1 MKLSRLMMS
10 VVALSGLGAAAQSQ
24 TPATSSTAWATT
36 STRGTV
42 SQQPPTPEWWT
53 SFRDAELV
61 QLVQRAVANNLDL
74 KLAAARV
81 EEARA
86 VRGIEKSALY
96 PSLAAGASVT
106 RQGQRV
112 PALISTG
119 PSAFRALEL
128 NDFRI
133 GFDSSWELDV
143 FGRIHSEVNAAT
155 NDFLAAEEDRR
166 DVLVTLLGDL
176 ATTYADLRGFQ
187 LRLQIAERNIQS
199 QKETVALTQARAKA
213 GLATDLDVERAI
225 AQQETTS
232 AVVPSLQAAIASS
245 IYRLSVLLAAEPGAL
260 RTELEASAPV
270 PPVPPEVP
278 VGLPSDLLKRRP
290 DVRRAEV
297 EIAAAAARVKGAK
310 AEYFPRFTLL
320 GTAGRQATQLHDLS
334 LSLGNFFSAGPAI
347 TLPIFTGGRIR
358 SNIAL
363 ENARLTQAQLR
374 YRSAILGA
382 LQETE
387 DALVNYSFEQ
397 ERRDHLEGAVA
408 RSQTAVQL
416 SRERYRSGLADF
428 LTVLDAER
436 QLYNSEDL
444 LAQSQIAVT
453 TNLIALYKALGG
465 GWEVAARG
473 APVQPNVPKP

>member
-1 MKLSRLMMS
+1 MKLYRAIVLI
-10 VVALSGLGAAAQSQ
+10 VLFWGLGTAGRSQ
-24 TPATSSTAWATT
+24 TSAMPPTGWATT
-36 STRGTV
+36 SARGTV
-42 SQQPPTPEWWT
+42 PQQPPTPEWWT
-53 SFRDAELV
+53 SFQDAELT
-61 QLVQRAVANNLDL
+61 QLVQRAVVNNLDL
-74 KLAAARV
+74 KLAATRV

-96 PSLAAGASVT
+96 PSVAAGTSVT
-106 RQGQRV
+106 RQRQRV
-112 PALISTG
+112 PTVTSTG

-143 FGRIHSEVNAAT
+143 FGRIRDEVKAAT
-155 NDFLAAEEDRR
+155 NDFRAAEEDRR
-166 DVLVTLLGDL
+166 DVLVILLGDL

-187 LRLQIAERNIQS
+187 LRLQIAEGNIQS
-199 QKETVALTQARAKA
+199 QKDTVALTQARAKA

-225 AQQETTS
+225 ARQETTS

-245 IYRLSVLLAAEPGAL
+245 IYRLSVLLGAEPGAL

-270 PPVPPEVP
+270 PPVPPDVP

-297 EIAAAAARVKGAK
+297 EIASAAARVKGAK

-334 LSLGNFFSAGPAI
+334 LSLGNFFSVGPAI
-347 TLPIFTGGRIR
+347 TLPVFTGGRIR

-363 ENARLTQAQLR
+363 QNARLTQAQLR
-374 YRSAILGA
+374 YRSTVLVA

-397 ERRDHLEGAVA
+397 ERRVHLQDSVA
-408 RSQTAVQL
+408 RNQTAVQL

-453 TNLIALYKALGG
+453 TNLIALYRALGG
-465 GWEVAARG
+465 GWEAPG
-473 APVQPNVPKP
+473 APVQPNLPKP

>member
-1 MKLSRLMMS
+1 MKLSRAIVL
-10 VVALSGLGAAAQSQ
+10 VVLFCGLGTAGRSQ
-24 TPATSSTAWATT
+24 TSSTPPTGWATT
-36 STRGTV
+36 SPRGTTP
-42 SQQPPTPEWWT
+42 QQAPTPEWWT
-53 SFRDAELV
+53 SFQDAELT

-96 PSLAAGASVT
+96 PSVAAGTSVT
-106 RQGQRV
+106 RQRERV
-112 PALISTG
+112 PAVTSTG

-143 FGRIHSEVNAAT
+143 FGRIRNEVKAAT
-155 NDFLAAEEDRR
+155 NDFRAAEEDRR
-166 DVLVTLLGDL
+166 DVLVILLGDL

-187 LRLQIAERNIQS
+187 LRLQIAEKNIQS
-199 QKETVALTQARAKA
+199 QKDTVALTQARAKA

-245 IYRLSVLLAAEPGAL
+245 IYRLSVLLGAEPGAL

-270 PPVPPEVP
+270 PPVPPDVP

-334 LSLGNFFSAGPAI
+334 LSLGNFFSVGPAI

-363 ENARLTQAQLR
+363 QKARLTQAQLR
-374 YRSAILGA
+374 YRSAVLGA

-397 ERRDHLEGAVA
+397 ERRVHLQDAVV
-408 RSQTAVQL
+408 RNQTAVQL

-465 GWEVAARG
+465 GWEAAAPG
-473 APVQPNVPKP
+473 APVQPSVPKP

>member
-1 MKLSRLMMS
+1 MKLSRLTIL
-10 VVALSGLGAAAQSQ
+10 VVFLSGLGTAGRSQ
-24 TPATSSTAWATT
+24 TSATPPTDWATT
-36 STRGTV
+36 SARGTV

-53 SFRDAELV
+53 SFQDRELT

-106 RQGQRV
+106 RQRQRV
-112 PALISTG
+112 PALTSIG

-128 NDFRI
+128 NNFQI
-133 GFDSSWELDV
+133 GFDSAWEIDV
-143 FGRIHSEVNAAT
+143 FGRIRNEVNAAT
-155 NDFLAAEEDRR
+155 NDFRATEEDRR
-166 DVLVTLLGDL
+166 DVLVILLGDL
-176 ATTYADLRGFQ
+176 AITYADLRGFQ

-199 QKETVALTQARAKA
+199 QKDTVVLTQARAKA

-232 AVVPSLQAAIASS
+232 AVVPSLQAAIVSS
-245 IYRLSVLLAAEPGAL
+245 IYRLSVLVCAEPGAL
-260 RTELEASAPV
+260 RTELEASALV

-278 VGLPSDLLKRRP
+278 IGLPSDLLKRRP
-290 DVRRAEV
+290 DVRRAEL
-297 EIAAAAARVKGAK
+297 EIAATAARVKGAK

-334 LSLGNFFSAGPAI
+334 LSLGNFFSVGPAI
-347 TLPIFTGGRIR
+347 TLPVFTGGRIR

-363 ENARLTQAQLR
+363 QNARLTQAQLR
-374 YRSAILGA
+374 YRSTVLGA

-397 ERRDHLEGAVA
+397 ERRVHLQDSVA
-408 RSQTAVQL
+408 RNQTAVQL

-444 LAQSQIAVT
+444 LAQNQIAVT
-453 TNLIALYKALGG
+453 TNLIALYRALGG
-465 GWEVAARG
+465 GWEVAASG

>member
-1 MKLSRLMMS
+1 MKLLRLIML
-10 VVALSGLGAAAQSQ
+10 VVLLSALGESARSQ
-24 TPATSSTAWATT
+24 TPATSSTAWTTT
-36 STRGTV
+36 SARGTAP
-42 SQQPPTPEWWT
+42 QQPPTPEWWT
-53 SFRDAELV
+53 SFQDAELT
-61 QLVQRAVANNLDL
+61 QLVQRAVASNLDL

-96 PSLAAGASVT
+96 PSVGASASVT
-106 RQGQRV
+106 RQRERV
-112 PALISTG
+112 PVVTSSG
-119 PSAFRALEL
+119 SSVFRALEL
-128 NDFRI
+128 NNFQI
-133 GFDSSWELDV
+133 GFDTAWEPDV
-143 FGRIHSEVNAAT
+143 FGRIRNEVKAAT
-155 NDFLAAEEDRR
+155 NDFLAVEEDRR
-166 DVLVTLLGDL
+166 DVLVILLGDL

-187 LRLQIAERNIQS
+187 LRLQIAERNIRS
-199 QKETVALTQARAKA
+199 QEDTVALTQARAKA

-232 AVVPSLQAAIASS
+232 AVVPSLRAAIASS
-245 IYRLSVLLAAEPGAL
+245 IYRLSILLGAEPGAL

-270 PPVPPEVP
+270 PPIPPEVP

-290 DVRRAEV
+290 DVRRAEI

-334 LSLGNFFSAGPAI
+334 LSLGNFFSAGPTI

-363 ENARLTQAQLR
+363 QKARLTQAQLH
-374 YRSAILGA
+374 YRSTVLVA

-397 ERRDHLEGAVA
+397 ERRDHLQDAVA

-436 QLYNSEDL
+436 QLYNNEDL

-465 GWEVAARG
+465 GWEAAAPG
-473 APVQPNVPKP
+473 APVQPSVPKP

>member
-1 MKLSRLMMS
+1 
-10 VVALSGLGAAAQSQ
+10 
-24 TPATSSTAWATT
+24 
-36 STRGTV
+36 
-42 SQQPPTPEWWT
+42 
-53 SFRDAELV
+53 
-61 QLVQRAVANNLDL
+61 
-74 KLAAARV
+74 
-81 EEARA
+81 
-86 VRGIEKSALY
+86 
-96 PSLAAGASVT
+96 
-106 RQGQRV
+106 
-112 PALISTG
+112 
-119 PSAFRALEL
+119 
-128 NDFRI
+128 
-133 GFDSSWELDV
+133 V
-143 FGRIHSEVNAAT
+143 FGRIRNEVKAAT
-155 NDFLAAEEDRR
+155 IDFRAAEEDRR
-166 DVLVTLLGDL
+166 DVLVILLGDL

-187 LRLQIAERNIQS
+187 LRLQIAKRNIQS
-199 QKETVALTQARAKA
+199 QTDTVALTQARAKA

-245 IYRLSVLLAAEPGAL
+245 IYRLCVLLGAEPGAL

-334 LSLGNFFSAGPAI
+334 LSLGNFFSVGPAI

-363 ENARLTQAQLR
+363 QNARFTQAQLR
-374 YRSAILGA
+374 YRSAVLEA

-387 DALVNYSFEQ
+387 DALANYSFEQ
-397 ERRDHLEGAVA
+397 GRRDHLQEAVA
-408 RSQTAVQL
+408 RNQTAVQL

-428 LTVLDAER
+428 LTVLDSER

-453 TNLIALYKALGG
+453 TNLIALYRALGG
-465 GWEVAARG
+465 GWELAAPG
-473 APVQPNVPKP
+473 APLQPNVPKP

>member
-1 MKLSRLMMS
+1 MKPSRTI
-10 VVALSGLGAAAQSQ
+10 ALIVLLCGWGAAARSQ
-24 TPATSSTAWATT
+24 TPATSSTTWATT
-36 STRGTV
+36 SARGTAP
-42 SQQPPTPEWWT
+42 QQPPTPEWWT
-53 SFRDAELV
+53 SFQDAELT
-61 QLVQRAVANNLDL
+61 QLVHRAVANNLDL
-74 KLAAARV
+74 KLATARV

-96 PSLAAGASVT
+96 PSLAAGTSVT
-106 RQGQRV
+106 RQRQRV
-112 PALISTG
+112 PTVTSTG

-128 NDFRI
+128 SDFRI

-143 FGRIHSEVNAAT
+143 FGRIRNEVKAAT
-155 NDFLAAEEDRR
+155 NDFRATEEDRR
-166 DVLVTLLGDL
+166 DVLVILLGDL

-199 QKETVALTQARAKA
+199 QKDTVALTQARAKA

-245 IYRLSVLLAAEPGAL
+245 IYRLSVLLGAEPGTL

-270 PPVPPEVP
+270 PPVPPDVP
-278 VGLPSDLLKRRP
+278 VGLPSDLMKRRP
-290 DVRRAEV
+290 DVRRAET
-297 EIAAAAARVKGAK
+297 EIAAATARVKGAK

-320 GTAGRQATQLHDLS
+320 GTTGRQATQLQDLS
-334 LSLGNFFSAGPAI
+334 VSLGNFFSVGPAI

-358 SNIAL
+358 SNVAAQ
-363 ENARLTQAQLR
+363 NARLTQAQLR
-374 YRSAILGA
+374 YRSTVLVA

-397 ERRDHLEGAVA
+397 ERRDHLQDAVA

-465 GWEVAARG
+465 GWE
-473 APVQPNVPKP
+473 

>member
-1 MKLSRLMMS
+1 MKLSRLIML
-10 VVALSGLGAAAQSQ
+10 VVLLCGLVKAGRSQ
-24 TPATSSTAWATT
+24 TPATPPTGWATT
-36 STRGTV
+36 SPRGTTP
-42 SQQPPTPEWWT
+42 QQAPTPEWWT
-53 SFRDAELV
+53 SFQDPELT
-61 QLVQRAVANNLDL
+61 QLIQRAVANNLDL

-96 PSLAAGASVT
+96 PSLGASTSVT
-106 RQGQRV
+106 RQRERV
-112 PALISTG
+112 PVVTTSG
-119 PSAFRALEL
+119 SSGFRALEL
-128 NDFRI
+128 NNFQI
-133 GFDSSWELDV
+133 GFDGAWELDV
-143 FGRIHSEVNAAT
+143 FGRIRNQVKAAT
-155 NDFLAAEEDRR
+155 NDFRAAEEDRR
-166 DVLVTLLGDL
+166 DVLVILLGDL
-176 ATTYADLRGFQ
+176 VTRYADLRGFQ
-187 LRLQIAERNIQS
+187 LRLEIAERNIES
-199 QKETVALTQARAKA
+199 QKDTVALTQARAKA

-232 AVVPSLQAAIASS
+232 AVVPSLQAAIAAS
-245 IYRLSVLLAAEPGAL
+245 IYRLSVLLGAEPGAL
-260 RTELEASAPV
+260 RTELESSAPV
-270 PPVPPEVP
+270 PPVPPDVP

-290 DVRRAEV
+290 DVRRAEI

-310 AEYFPRFTLL
+310 AEYFPRFLLL

-334 LSLGNFFSAGPAI
+334 LSLGNFFSAGPTI

-363 ENARLTQAQLR
+363 QKARLTQAQLH
-374 YRSAILGA
+374 YRSTVLVA

-397 ERRDHLEGAVA
+397 ERRDHLQDAVA
-408 RSQTAVQL
+408 RSQAAVQL

-436 QLYNSEDL
+436 QLYNNEDL

-465 GWEVAARG
+465 GWEAAAPA
-473 APVQPNVPKP
+473 APVQPSVPKP